1 MNHNIKYSLISPI
14 FLFFCPTHS
23 PHSHCW
29 NGNVGYL
36 RVFPILK
43 TRWLRWNRWNKRWKT
58 ARVDQGVD
66 WPCLTRSV
74 WLPWLVRRRLFLVDF
89 TRWRAVS
96 WLSQLNHLEMCVVW
110 ILDLDN
116 LDSFM
121 CVVIFFCRSITR
133 YCRLFSNRAI
143 HTLGNRTSL
152 MQLADFFSVWAD
164 LARHIWHRRKAWRKL
179 TEALPV
185 RMPRIV
191 SCFWQ
196 NVIHILKSTSHDT

>member
-1 MNHNIKYSLISPI
+1 MKGIPKVMNHNIKYSLISPH
-14 FLFFCPTHS
+14 FSNLFSTHS
-23 PHSHCW
+23 PHSHYW

-43 TRWLRWNRWNKRWKT
+43 TRWLRWNRWKKHVGRQPGF
-58 ARVDQGVD
+58 ADQGVD

-74 WLPWLVRRRLFLVDF
+74 WLPWLVRRRFLVDF
-89 TRWRAVS
+89 TRWRALS

-121 CVVIFFCRSITR
+121 CVVIFFGRSITR
-133 YCRLFSNRAI
+133 YYRLFSNRAI

-152 MQLADFFSVWAD
+152 M
-164 LARHIWHRRKAWRKL
+164 
-179 TEALPV
+179 
-185 RMPRIV
+185 
-191 SCFWQ
+191 
-196 NVIHILKSTSHDT
+196 